1 MKRMSPR
8 ASAVVIA
15 FSVVFALPSH
25 AQSPAPAQESNE
37 VQPRF
42 IWGALIKILGSSVF
56 SSFGDWLSSRLTGG
70 MTGAIPQNGFAPSP
84 ASGFQPGVPG
94 QPGVAGQ
101 MVQGAMIGAIDA
113 FANMIVGGRQQQGM
127 QPGVPFGGA
136 MPAGYSMQGQPG
148 FPGQGQPGYPQQG
161 QPGFPQQAQSAYPQ
175 QQDASAYPQPG
186 QQFPQASPQYPQQA
200 QFPQASPQYPQP
212 GQQFPQ
218 ASPQYPQ
225 PGQQFPQ
232 ASPQYPQ
239 QAGQQFPQ
247 AAPQFPQQAG
257 QQFPQASPQYPQP
270 GQQFP
275 QASPQYPQQ
284 AGQQFPQAS
293 PQYPQQAGQ
302 QFPQASPQYPQQAG
316 QQFPQAAPQYPQQAG
331 QQFPQAGA
339 QYPQQPAGYPQ
350 QQQPVGFPQQT
361 AGYAQQPAG
370 YPPQPAP
377 YPPQGYPQA
386 QQPYPGQPAA
396 YPPSQ
401 PGYPPVQSNLQ
412 PSYPPQA
419 GYPQQGAYPQAP
431 AGYPMYSRSAT
442 PITEQ
447 FVASRDVVLGRPT
460 KPLEVQGKDPN
471 YEGVHVAIVALDSTG
486 KPTSVRSVSDGFKT
500 GEKFKLRVVSTFEG
514 LVAIDNINPK
524 GEQKRVS
531 PSGNDVVAI
540 PLGQEVL
547 LPLAA
552 DEWFELSGNTGK
564 EQLVIA
570 VRDRRAFGEAAAA
583 NRVFRQDEKYGSNF
597 VQEVAPGKTFP
608 VITQSITFAHTSQ

>member
-175 QQDASAYPQPG
+175 QQDASAYPQP
-186 QQFPQASPQYPQQA
+186 
-200 QFPQASPQYPQP
+200 
-212 GQQFPQ
+212 
-218 ASPQYPQ
+218 
-225 PGQQFPQ
+225 
-232 ASPQYPQ
+232 
-239 QAGQQFPQ
+239 
-247 AAPQFPQQAG
+247 
-257 QQFPQASPQYPQP
+257 
-270 GQQFP
+270 
-275 QASPQYPQQ
+275 
-284 AGQQFPQAS
+284 
-293 PQYPQQAGQ
+293 GQ

-524 GEQKRVS
+524 GEQKRVY